1 MDRMQYTVVNGT
13 PSDKAKVTAGI
24 PQWSVL
30 GPTLFSLYTNDLPG
44 AIKSTT
50 TFMYVDD
57 TTIYCIG
64 VSVGEVIAE
73 LNMALA
79 DLITWRKQN
88 SLIPHPKK
96 CEGMILK
103 RKKFI
108 AGTLPGL
115 VLNVSIIN
123 WVSLTLDYWGLLQTT
138 NSH

>member
-30 GPTLFSLYTNDLPG
+30 GPTLFSLYANDLPA
-44 AIKSTT
+44 AIKSATA
-50 TFMYVDD
+50 FMYADA

-64 VSVGEVIAE
+64 VSVGEVIVE

-96 CEGMILK
+96 CAGMILK
-103 RKKFI
+103 SKKFI
-108 AGTLPGL
+108 AGPLPGL
-115 VLNVSIIN
+115 VLNVGIIN
-123 WVSLTLDYWGLLQTT
+123 WVSLTIDYWRLLQTT
-138 NSH
+138 NSY

>member
-1 MDRMQYTVVNGT
+1 
-13 PSDKAKVTAGI
+13 
-24 PQWSVL
+24 
-30 GPTLFSLYTNDLPG
+30 
-44 AIKSTT
+44 
-50 TFMYVDD
+50 MYADD

-64 VSVGEVIAE
+64 VSVGEVVVE

-79 DLITWRKQN
+79 DLSTWRKQN

-96 CEGMILK
+96 CEGMIIK

-108 AGTLPGL
+108 AGPLPGL

-123 WVSLTLDYWGLLQTT
+123 WVSLTIDYWGLLQTT